1 MKMFMCYFSQSEQV
15 LETVCLDFK
24 EKMESYDEA
33 SAHVPQ
39 PSGISKLKTEHRL
52 TLDDL
57 MESND
62 RTGIT

>member
-1 MKMFMCYFSQSEQV
+1 M
-15 LETVCLDFK
+15 VCLDFE
-24 EKMESYDEA
+24 EKMESYDET

-62 RTGIT
+62 RTGITLETRNRGMEQTI

>member
-1 MKMFMCYFSQSEQV
+1 M
-15 LETVCLDFK
+15 VCLDFK
-24 EKMESYDEA
+24 EKMESYDET